1 MLCCLGHL
9 RNPRRCSVHTAMSK
23 EQAGDDLK
31 ARVESL
37 IDAASVVTTGHVS
50 LVNRGILTD
59 ALTHDLDVAA
69 HQALDDRERLDKLE
83 TQTQALADAVIAIAD
98 TGPSAAVAP
107 AVEAVKAEMSVQV
120 QPLPGTDPIL

>member
-1 MLCCLGHL
+1 M
-9 RNPRRCSVHTAMSK
+9 TMSK
-23 EQAGDDLK
+23 KQSGDDLK

-50 LVNRGILTD
+50 LVNRDILTD
-59 ALTHDLDVAA
+59 AVTHDLDLAA

-107 AVEAVKAEMSVQV
+107 AVETVKAEMSVQGP
-120 QPLPGTDPIL
+120 PLPITDVVP